1 MASLKDVAKLAN
13 VSLMTVSRA
22 LNNPERLKPETLAS
36 RSGGDRTD
44 QLCPR
49 PVSQENPR
57 RARHAEYHWRTGT
70 GYRHHAVFG

>member
-22 LNNPERLKPETLAS
+22 LNNPERLKPETL
-36 RSGGDRTD
+36 
-44 QLCPR
+44 
-49 PVSQENPR
+49 
-57 RARHAEYHWRTGT
+57 RARHAEYHWRTGA